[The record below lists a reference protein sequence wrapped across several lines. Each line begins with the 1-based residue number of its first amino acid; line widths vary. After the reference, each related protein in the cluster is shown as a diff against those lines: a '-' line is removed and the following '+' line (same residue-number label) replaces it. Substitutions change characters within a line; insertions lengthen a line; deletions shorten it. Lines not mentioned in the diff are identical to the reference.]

1 MISKKAQMRISE
13 AVTNLTL
20 PKGFPTFI
28 KRGLFEHVYIYIYV
42 RGTFWVHFTYIT
54 CMRNLIYLPI
64 NFFNFFNFWG
74 SLREINEIKE
84 IN

>member
-1 MISKKAQMRISE
+1 MNRELMCLSTHTPMDIY
-13 AVTNLTL
+13 V
-20 PKGFPTFI
+20 
-28 KRGLFEHVYIYIYV
+28 YIYV

>member
-1 MISKKAQMRISE
+1 MYVIQRCID
-13 AVTNLTL
+13 TN
-20 PKGFPTFI
+20 
-28 KRGLFEHVYIYIYV
+28 VYIYV